1 MICLKA
7 RAAAMLALLLAIAA
21 TTSHLGA
28 SAPQDPQ
35 APAPIETA
43 GDISPEALAQI
54 DALIR
59 EKESRSPSD
68 RKLDSQLIYELKMRA
83 GAQIALGV
91 QTIET
96 DVPYADDGHAVLD
109 VKATL
114 TAALIEG
121 LAQLGAESPVDVRS
135 GVNRPHPH
143 RDRSRA
149 GARGDAGRDLRSATP
164 GRDYVAARPSVRR
177 IRDSRSALARSLSGV
192 TAASR
197 PSVQRHPGTDGA
209 GQPQLRRGHHAS
221 RGRGASGLRHD
232 RRRDQDRRALGRRPQ
247 PRRQPGGRR
256 TSAPSRSSV
265 RRRRAPASSSATKAR
280 RCSRSSTTSRP
291 APSSTSRAGWSASPA
306 SPTTSARCARP
317 AATSSSTTCSTSS
330 RRRFRTARRRRSSRT
345 ATAASSSRP

>member
-7 RAAAMLALLLAIAA
+7 RAAALLALLLAIAA

-35 APAPIETA
+35 APPPIETA

-91 QTIET
+91 RTIET

-109 VKATL
+109 VKANL
-114 TAALIEG
+114 TAALIDG
-121 LAQLGAESPVDVRS
+121 LAQLGAEVLSTSEAESTVRIHIGIDRVQALAEMPDVIFVQPRQGATTS
-135 GVNRPHPH
+135 RYVRPSTNAGTPIG
-143 RDRSRA
+143 A
-149 GARGDAGRDLRSATP
+149 GALHQRGH
-164 GRDYVAARPSVRR
+164 RR
-177 IRDSRSALARSLSGV
+177 E
-192 TAASR
+192 R
-197 PSVQRHPGTDGA
+197 PSVQRHSGTDGP

-221 RGRGASGLRHD
+221 RGRGAGGVRHD
-232 RRRDQDRRALGRRPQ
+232 RRRDQDRRPLGRRPQ

-256 TSAPSRSSV
+256 PRPREGHRSAGAVPQL
-265 RRRRAPASSSATKAR
+265 RRLR
-280 RCSRSSTTSRP
+280 
-291 APSSTSRAGWSASPA
+291 
-306 SPTTSARCARP
+306 
-317 AATSSSTTCSTSS
+317 
-330 RRRFRTARRRRSSRT
+330 
-345 ATAASSSRP
+345 